1 VCARAHSTGSFRQRL
16 ELDVDRRQVPLPGTA
31 GCNRLVGPSA
41 VAVVGDARRFARA
54 DLCHPD
60 SVELSAK
67 LQIRPG
73 QSVAVINAPPQVM
86 LPPVTPGI
94 DLDEADVVI
103 GFATRRDD
111 LDRLEQV
118 FLAARADRI
127 AWLGYPKA
135 GKLGTDLNRDR
146 LVEAVAGRGVQPV
159 RQVSID
165 DTWSALRFR
174 PAAD

>member
-1 VCARAHSTGSFRQRL
+1 
-16 ELDVDRRQVPLPGTA
+16 
-31 GCNRLVGPSA
+31 
-41 VAVVGDARRFARA
+41 
-54 DLCHPD
+54 
-60 SVELSAK
+60 
-67 LQIRPG
+67 
-73 QSVAVINAPPQVM
+73 VM

-174 PAAD
+174 PAPD